1 MNLLFRP
8 VGILAGFLAG
18 FIARKV
24 FSQVW
29 SAIDDTD
36 PPDAQEL
43 DIPKAKF
50 VVSLA
55 LEGVIFTVVRGLV
68 DHYSRV
74 AFYRYTGAWPG
85 ESDRD

>member
-8 VGILAGFLAG
+8 VGIIAGFAAG
-18 FIARKV
+18 LVARKV
-24 FSQVW
+24 FDQVW
-29 SAIDDTD
+29 RAVDDSD
-36 PPDAQEL
+36 PPDAEEL
-43 DIPKAKF
+43 DIPKGKF

-55 LEGVIFTVVRGLV
+55 LEGLIFTVVRGLA

-85 ESDRD
+85 QTDDD